1 MKRVLFV
8 ATSTTQGG
16 AEKTV
21 YTLATLLDPQKFQVA
36 GIVSLKPKGVFA
48 EKLESMGHK
57 VYTLGLTGR
66 PNLGHLKALGDIV
79 RETKPDLVHAVMF
92 QAIQFSRAMRLFGY
106 AEFPLLSAPRV
117 HYRTRSNFSLWIDRL
132 LKPFDAMLA
141 TESEAS
147 RKYLLEK
154 LKYDP
159 DKVVTVYNGTDIASW
174 PLSKVDRERVRGKLG
189 LGPEHVLIG
198 AVGRLDEQKGHRFLL
213 EAVAQLKAAHKVKLA
228 VVGEGP
234 LRGELEA
241 LARSL
246 HLEHDVVFPGELQNI
261 PVWLSAF
268 DIFVQPSLWEGLPNA
283 LLEAM
288 GMGLPVIA
296 TKVDGVPELVQHDV
310 NGLLVEAGQ
319 PQGLFMAIQDLALDA
334 AFRGRLASAAKRTI
348 QEKFKLADMIA
359 NYEKLYAKLT
369 AVGSRPPN
377 FPKPEGTYGIP

>member
-8 ATSTTQGG
+8 TTSTTQGG

-36 GIVSLKPKGVFA
+36 GVVSLKPKGVFA

-57 VYTLGLTGR
+57 VHTLGLTGR

-79 RETKPDLVHAVMF
+79 QAAKPDLVHAVMF

-106 AEFPLLSAPRV
+106 AEFRPGQEEIIAAAL
-117 HYRTRSNFSLWIDRL
+117 
-132 LKPFDAMLA
+132 LA

-147 RKYLLEK
+147 RKYLVEK

-213 EAVAQLKAAHKVKLA
+213 EAIAQLKAAHKVKLA
-228 VVGEGP
+228 IVGEGP